1 MRLDLTHNKIV
12 SDTVTEGFLASVEGV
27 LVPLVNET
35 LSGVVVLQM
44 YEDYL
49 KEQFLKDGRWFYPF
63 SALSADGVKTVWAS
77 WSVDKKRFRDKLPYS
92 FVGEGTVDFRIEE
105 DVPEELSSILDGR
118 SIYADSSSVALKIF
132 SPTEDPT
139 FLAGRY
145 SQSFV
150 DEMAR
155 QLTDRISSVFGITG
169 LADSVITLELI
180 FAPDT
185 YMEHTSEN
193 VTYRRLRLADRTS
206 APRDLWVKWTRTD
219 AGLAYSVSDT
229 PENGTVIFELAEDV
243 PEKIREKEYRY
254 LLKTDAGKFKS
265 AMTRKNITEW
275 RELIKRAIKR
285 GELVKD
291 SEFTPI
297 VAPIEPKP
305 FDIQKPIGVSEEIQ
319 TAQRTED
326 EELMKL
332 LAGVA
337 TGISSQAVETT
348 APNAWAES
356 RADSSL
362 EDEIRRILGAGASV
376 IPEAAEIS
384 EAEEKIPEEPQTVED
399 AEEEIPNEREAQ
411 PAFDV
416 ASDEERIRREIEAKL
431 RLEYENRMRVEAE
444 LEAKRLAEERERLR
458 LENER
463 LQEEAKKLE
472 EIRLRERIAREQ
484 SEERLR
490 AEIEAKTRAEARE
503 KERLAEAAQLAV
515 EEKQR
520 LERVQA
526 EAEAR
531 LREAEQLRLAELE
544 KQKAAKLAEEQRLA
558 EEREAKMRKEEEEL
572 AAEALAA
579 EQKTPTRTYNFTSKK
594 VLFFFRADVP
604 ANITASMEG
613 IIRKTLEEN
622 KKTAVPINIRAS
634 VVSDKSVC
642 LDFVKIPAEEEELL
656 ISIVQALGKG
666 GLGIVKARVE

>member
-12 SDTVTEGFLASVEGV
+12 SDTVTEGFLASVEEV

-63 SALSADGVKTVWAS
+63 SALSPDGVKTVWAS
-77 WSVDKKRFRDKLPYS
+77 WSVDKKRFRAKIPYS

-105 DVPEELSSILDGR
+105 DVPAEFSAKLDGR
-118 SIYADSSSVALKIF
+118 SIYADSSSVTLKIF
-132 SPTEDPT
+132 SPAVDPT

-145 SQSFV
+145 SQTFV

-155 QLTDRISSVFGITG
+155 QLTNRISSVFGVTG
-169 LADSVITLELI
+169 LADSVISLELI

-219 AGLAYSVSDT
+219 AGLAYSVSDV
-229 PENGTVIFELAEDV
+229 PVSGTVVFELAEDV
-243 PEKIREKEYRY
+243 PEKIKEKEYRY

-265 AMTRKNITEW
+265 ALTRKNITEW
-275 RELIKRAIKR
+275 RELVKRAIKR

-291 SEFTPI
+291 AAFALTVESLE
-297 VAPIEPKP
+297 
-305 FDIQKPIGVSEEIQ
+305 QKPAEVQRPISVSEEIP
-319 TAQRTED
+319 TVKNTED
-326 EELMKL
+326 DELMKL

-337 TGISSQAVETT
+337 AGIPAYTEEISAPETQT
-348 APNAWAES
+348 VKS
-356 RADSSL
+356 ADSSL
-362 EDEIRRILGAGASV
+362 EDEIRRILGAGASA
-376 IPEAAEIS
+376 IPEANEIS
-384 EAEEKIPEEPQTVED
+384 ETEEKIPEEPQTVED
-399 AEEEIPNEREAQ
+399 AEEEIPSDGEAQ
-411 PAFDV
+411 PTVDI

-458 LENER
+458 IENER

-531 LREAEQLRLAELE
+531 LREAEQIRLAELE

-558 EEREAKMRKEEEEL
+558 EEREANKRKEEEAL

-579 EQKTPTRTYNFTSKK
+579 EQKAPTRTYNFTSKK
-594 VLFFFRADVP
+594 VLFFFRSDVP
-604 ANITASMEG
+604 ADITASMES
-613 IIRKTLEEN
+613 IIRKTLEES

-634 VVSDKSVC
+634 VVSEKSVC